1 MNKKEADKVSNRNH
15 DYEKEEKID
24 RQMTI
29 FDVQEGVTGE
39 NGKATKEEFLNV
51 LRFVAPG
58 TNLRAALNGIVD
70 AKKGALILVENE
82 ITNELLDGGFKVNCK
97 FTPQRL
103 IELAKMDGGIVLSK
117 DMKRIVYAN
126 VTLAPDVRIQ
136 TRETGTRHK
145 AAERS
150 AKMAETLAI
159 AISER
164 KNHIHIY
171 YKDLRYFLKD
181 TNEVL
186 RRATETLQIMEKQR
200 ELFDLNVDK
209 LNKFEINDD
218 ATLRQATKVIQYG
231 KAMEKI
237 LDLQE
242 KTFIELGNEASTL
255 KLRIKELMKDV
266 ERETDLTI
274 KDYTGIDLKKSKNI
288 INELSYEEV
297 LDANNI
303 LLALGQMENNSFDS
317 VEGWRLL
324 SKAGISEKE
333 IAAILQNSQNLRN
346 VLNTKPENYKK
357 ILGDEKA
364 RIFWKDLQRI
374 INSHK

>member
-1 MNKKEADKVSNRNH
+1 MDKKEANKVSSRNH
-15 DYEKEEKID
+15 ESEREEKIEK
-24 RQMTI
+24 QMTI
-29 FDVQEGVTGE
+29 FGVEGDIRGE

-70 AKKGALILVENE
+70 AKKGTLILVENDF
-82 ITNELLDGGFKVNCK
+82 TNELLDGGFKVNCK

-103 IELAKMDGGIVLSK
+103 IELAKMDGGIILSK

-164 KNHIHIY
+164 KNHIHVY

-181 TNEVL
+181 TGEVL
-186 RRATETLQIMEKQR
+186 RRATETLQILEKQR
-200 ELFDLNVDK
+200 ELFDINVEK

-218 ATLRQATKVIQYG
+218 ATLRQAVRVIQYG

-288 INELSYEEV
+288 INELSYEEI

-303 LLALGQMENNSFDS
+303 LLALGQRENTHFDS

-333 IAAILQNSQNLRN
+333 IATILQNSQNLRN
-346 VLNTKPENYKK
+346 VLDGGPENYKK